1 MDHHTNPA
9 TSPGKP
15 TFGPVQLDAY
25 PRLCGLPV
33 TVERVS
39 VASSAAAVDRLPAE
53 RASRPR
59 SPVAYLVVAVL
70 AVVAAVLV
78 GASVARA
85 QAPARTLGLRSDGR
99 ARPGGQPVGTTVH
112 PPMTSPR
119 WWRSAR

>member
-1 MDHHTNPA
+1 MDHHTKPA
-9 TSPGKP
+9 TAPGKS

-39 VASSAAAVDRLPAE
+39 LTSVAAAVDPLPAE

-85 QAPARTLGLRSDGR
+85 QAPARTVACGQTVALDQAVTPS
-99 ARPGGQPVGTTVH
+99 ARPCTY
-112 PPMTSPR
+112 R
-119 WWRSAR
+119 

>member
-1 MDHHTNPA
+1 MDQPAKPA

-39 VASSAAAVDRLPAE
+39 LTSVAAAVDRAAVDRLPAE

-59 SPVAYLVVAVL
+59 SAVAYLVVAVL
-70 AVVAAVLV
+70 AVVVAVLI

-85 QAPARTLGLRSDGR
+85 QAPAQIL
-99 ARPGGQPVGTTVH
+99 ACGQMVAVG
-112 PPMTSPR
+112 
-119 WWRSAR
+119 A

>member
-1 MDHHTNPA
+1 MDHHTKPA
-9 TSPGKP
+9 TAPGKS

-39 VASSAAAVDRLPAE
+39 LTSVAAAAADPLPAE

-85 QAPARTLGLRSDGR
+85 QAPARTVALGQMVALDQAVSPS
-99 ARPGGQPVGTTVH
+99 ARPWT
-112 PPMTSPR
+112 
-119 WWRSAR
+119 

>member
-1 MDHHTNPA
+1 MDQPAKPA

-39 VASSAAAVDRLPAE
+39 LTSVAAAVDRLPAE

-59 SPVAYLVVAVL
+59 SPVAYVVVAVL
-70 AVVAAVLV
+70 AVVVAVLV
-78 GASVARA
+78 GASVA
-85 QAPARTLGLRSDGR
+85 R
-99 ARPGGQPVGTTVH
+99 ARPGGQPVGTTAH
-112 PPMTSPR
+112 PPMTSPS
-119 WWRSAR
+119 W